1 MSAYPPP
8 KENVPIYNPKDFEF
22 ENIALTLA
30 DAKDYYLEYPT
41 AQGKETLQETI
52 INGALTC
59 NDTATINDSL
69 DISQPTNTLNALNIE
84 NDEPGYSIDA
94 TNRTGGAGGRLTI
107 TANAT
112 ATKDNAITQ
121 SGDCVIAG
129 AINDF
134 TGALTLVPRSPQYG
148 VGLRINYLSTTCY
161 GIFKIAS
168 NSGGSAGPSTG
179 ILQFPDGTSQ
189 TTAFTEQV
197 YNYPMNWNNGN
208 WYRLGSPVPLNVGF
222 TSAFVNI
229 PSLQVGSNLNHY
241 AGFSITLE
249 ITYNLTGY
257 TNTSNNLNTQNV
269 YTGYNLA
276 RFSMSEA
283 NGAVDIQ
290 DILMVGNMR
299 SQQTISA
306 NGQSNSNF
314 TPYYI
319 DYASQTNKN
328 GLEIFFWDG
337 TLPASGNP
345 AVNPSITSYTR
356 SVRIVNTTPTTLTQN
371 PMTRTEPNNQTTTP
385 FIAYFNPQ

>member
-22 ENIALTLA
+22 ENIPLTIA

-59 NDTATINDSL
+59 NDIATINDSL
-69 DISQPTNTLNALNIE
+69 DISQPTASLNALNIE
-84 NDEPGYSIDA
+84 NDEPGYTIDA
-94 TNRTGGAGGRLTI
+94 TNRTGGQGGRLTI

-112 ATKDNAITQ
+112 AQKDNPIVEA
-121 SGDCVIAG
+121 GDCVIAG

-134 TGALTLVPRSPQYG
+134 NGGVVVCARSPQFG
-148 VGLRINYLSTTCY
+148 VGLRCDYLSNTLY
-161 GIFKIAS
+161 GITKIDS
-168 NSGGSAGPSTG
+168 NSGGSGGSSTG
-179 ILQFPDGTSQ
+179 QLQFPDGTSQ
-189 TTAFTEQV
+189 TTAFTPQNYNFPQV
-197 YNYPMNWNNGN
+197 WENGD
-208 WYRLGSPVPLNVGF
+208 WYRLGSSVPLPVGF
-222 TSAFVNI
+222 TSAFINM
-229 PSLQVGSNLNHY
+229 PLQVGSSLNHY

-257 TNTSNNLNTQNV
+257 VNTSANLNTANV
-269 YTGYNLA
+269 YTGYNIA

-299 SQQTISA
+299 TQQTITA

-319 DYASQTNKN
+319 DYANQTNKN

-337 TLPASGNP
+337 TLPAGGSP

-356 SVRIVNTTPTTLTQN
+356 SVRIINNYPSGVNRPITRTQPNNKTPTPFN
-371 PMTRTEPNNQTTTP
+371 CYFTP
-385 FIAYFNPQ
+385 V